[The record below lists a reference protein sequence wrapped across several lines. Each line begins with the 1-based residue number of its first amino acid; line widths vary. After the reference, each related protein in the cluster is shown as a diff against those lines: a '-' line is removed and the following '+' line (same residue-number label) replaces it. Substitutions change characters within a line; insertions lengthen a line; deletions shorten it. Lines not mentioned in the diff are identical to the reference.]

1 MNGHLEVVKLLVSH
15 GANIQLRDKVSVT
28 EVMRLCVNGLAG
40 VLYGHYHYYCCHDNT
55 CVVCMML

>member
-1 MNGHLEVVKLLVSH
+1 MVKLLVAH

-40 VLYGHYHYYCCHDNT
+40 VLYMVH
-55 CVVCMML
+55 VC

>member
-1 MNGHLEVVKLLVSH
+1 MVKLLVSH

-40 VLYGHYHYYCCHDNT
+40 VLYGHYHYYFCHDDT